1 VIAVEQVPEDQVS
14 SYGIIDPETHDGRVM
29 KMRGMVEKPSRESA
43 PSNMSIT
50 GRYILQPEIFD
61 LLSSQAKGAGGEI
74 QLTDAMDGLMKSQ
87 SFHAVEYE
95 GGSFDCGNKA
105 GYLRAFVRFALDH
118 AEEGQNARD
127 VVEQV
132 LKDR

>member
-1 VIAVEQVPEDQVS
+1 MAEAGVSRDQVQGS
-14 SYGIIDPETHDGRVM
+14 GRDGRVM
-29 KMRGMVEKPSRESA
+29 KMRGMVEKPSRDTA
-43 PSNMSIT
+43 PSNLSIT

-61 LLSSQAKGAGGEI
+61 LLASQAKGAGGEI
-74 QLTDAMDGLMKSQ
+74 QLTDAMATLMGRQ
-87 SFHAVEYE
+87 PFHAIEYE
-95 GGSFDCGNKA
+95 GDSYDCGNKA

-118 AEEGQNARD
+118 EDEGKTARG